1 MQCKIVLMYVIIR
14 RFIILIFPILELGN
28 FFKHFMLR
36 TLNNVEI
43 ERKKNRISFYLC
55 YSDYCLYFLARVS
68 KV

>member
-1 MQCKIVLMYVIIR
+1 MYVIIR
-14 RFIILIFPILELGN
+14 CFIIPIFSIVERGN

-43 ERKKNRISFYLC
+43 GGGRISLYLC

>member
-43 ERKKNRISFYLC
+43 ERKKKQDILLSVLFRLLPVLSG
-55 YSDYCLYFLARVS
+55 
-68 KV
+68 